1 MNKEK
6 RKMDFGIEFGMSTQ
20 CCATL
25 DEDDVLGKT
34 TKTLIQDIAAV
45 PQETEAAERTAR
57 VLKDVLS
64 KNRPVDVEIAPGPN
78 DYTEPGQPI
87 GIDQVPFE
95 RNDEE
100 NETDQEP
107 FKTNDAVIEIEQK
120 PSKTKDEEIETEEV
134 TLRVTEP
141 YVGG

>member
-6 RKMDFGIEFGMSTQ
+6 RKVDFGVEFGMSTQ

-34 TKTLIQDIAAV
+34 TKNLIQDISAE

-78 DYTEPGQPI
+78 DYTKPGRPI

-100 NETDQEP
+100 
-107 FKTNDAVIEIEQK
+107 IEVEQK
-120 PSKTKDEEIETEEV
+120 PFKTKDEEIETDEV